1 MSDPV
6 QAARAAADELERL
19 DAAMTAGPW
28 VADCPRV
35 NWRVRSG
42 ENYVMECGAQG
53 VRQGEDAEAI
63 AALRNRASSDAKLL
77 RALADDVARLG
88 RERDALR
95 RELDRIRAMTG
106 EVRHTRHED
115 CVGCGCMSLTA
126 EEAVAEVML
135 RMERLEYERDRLRA
149 ACELTLRWL
158 RGEVIERSVR
168 DAIAE
173 ALAQPGDGAA
183 GGGRG

>member
-1 MSDPV
+1 MSSD
-6 QAARAAADELERL
+6 QAARQAADELERL

-77 RALADDVARLG
+77 RALAADVARL
-88 RERDALR
+88 
-95 RELDRIRAMTG
+95 
-106 EVRHTRHED
+106 TR
-115 CVGCGCMSLTA
+115 
-126 EEAVAEVML
+126 
-135 RMERLEYERDRLRA
+135 ERDRLRA
-149 ACELTLRWL
+149 ACELTLRRL